1 MFVGL
6 NRKQMMTIVIVLVS
20 IVVVFVLA
28 YTVIPRALVLL
39 TRAAPAN
46 RVSIENS
53 YLLGDKILAKADG
66 EEAVSVNVFL
76 NDKSGKPIIGQTAE
90 IEGSNNVTK
99 KNELSDNNGKVGFEI
114 RSDKAGQQKIQAL
127 YQGVPIGQELVVTF
141 R

>member
-1 MFVGL
+1 MGL
-6 NRKQMMTIVIVLVS
+6 NRKQLMAVMAVLIS

-39 TRAAPAN
+39 TRAAPASK
-46 RVSIENS
+46 VSLENS
-53 YLLGDKILAKADG
+53 YLLGDKILAKADSK
-66 EEAVSVNVFL
+66 EAISVNVFL
-76 NDKSGKPIIGQTAE
+76 NDRSGKPVVGQTVE

-99 KNELSDNNGKVGFEI
+99 INELSDSNGRVGFEI

-127 YQGVPIGQELVVTF
+127 YQGVPIGKELVVTF